1 MRGTHRTTWIAVAV
15 GIVAALVVPARAAEP
30 VRDEAMIRC
39 VEGGGL
45 YYDDGHCEGGSAGDP
60 VPPNPEPGAKSDP
73 GVDYG
78 DQDGKRAS
86 ADDSEAVARK
96 KCRDQGGRW
105 RSDGTCKLSRDPVD
119 RCEDAGGLFMVD
131 GRCFRPNY

>member
-15 GIVAALVVPARAAEP
+15 GIVAALVVTARAAET

-45 YYDDGHCEGGSAGDP
+45 YYDDGHCEGGTAGEP
-60 VPPNPEPGAKSDP
+60 APPKAEPGPKADP

-78 DQDGKRAS
+78 DGDQAS
-86 ADDSEAVARK
+86 APNADDSEEVARK

-105 RSDGTCKLSRDPVD
+105 RSDGTRT
-119 RCEDAGGLFMVD
+119 RITAN
-131 GRCFRPNY
+131 R